1 VLVSSR
7 VIPLRRDDVCIEC
20 KRFLPASTR
29 ARWDPGT
36 RTTTCLDCVATDRVL
51 HVDSAAGASSQR
63 EYDKRHRRWEERQER
78 RWGWFSPVA
87 KAVLNEPRSTRAWG
101 KGAAGERRLATS
113 LAERLGE
120 RAVLLHDRRVPGTRS
135 NIDHLAIAA
144 TGVWVIDAKTYTGQ
158 VQRRDKGG
166 WFTTDHRLFV
176 HGRDKTALIDGLGW
190 QVEAVERALGGL
202 PVPITPVLCFVGA
215 EWGWFPKPFQLRG
228 VWVTWG
234 AKLAEMIAAPGPVAD
249 ADVTDIADRLQAA
262 LLSA

>member
-1 VLVSSR
+1 MLVSSR
-7 VIPLRRDDVCIEC
+7 IIVLRRDDVCIGC
-20 KRFLPASTR
+20 QNVLPATTR
-29 ARWDPGT
+29 ASWDAQT
-36 RTTTCLDCVATDRVL
+36 RTTTCLDCVPSDRVL
-51 HVDSAAGASSQR
+51 RVDNAAGASSQR

-87 KAVLNEPRSTRAWG
+87 KAVLSEPQSTRAWE

-120 RAVLLHDRRVPGTRS
+120 RAVLLHDRRVPDTRS

-144 TGVWVIDAKTYTGQ
+144 SGVWVIDAKAYAGQ

-166 WFTTDHRLFV
+166 WFATDHRLFV
-176 HGRDKTALIDGLGW
+176 HGRDKTALVDGLAW

-215 EWGWFPKPFQLRG
+215 EWGWFSKPFQLRG

-249 ADVTDIADRLQAA
+249 ADVADIARRLQTSLPAA
-262 LLSA
+262 